1 MASRLRASAL
11 QALVRSVRASA
22 ISPAPLRPHLRPYPS
37 LPRTLQPAQF
47 SRRYAHAIPKPSRPA
62 PPAPSSQSEEIK
74 QRKLQE
80 PHYEL
85 TFTCVPC
92 SERSTHTVSKQG
104 YHKGS
109 VLITCPSCRNRHVI
123 SDHLNIFG
131 NRKITVE
138 DLMRERGQLVKRGT
152 LGEDGDVEFWEDG
165 TVTER
170 KKESENETEPSL
182 AQADGVSTSQ
192 QSTGS
197 PLTDSPTRPQLGD
210 TTSSASSA
218 TPSNRRE
225 YSTFGRRDSHNGM
238 YPNNSRERNAVLKS
252 ASRNNREPFTWDSE
266 VPSTV
271 LGHSGRNPGRGI
283 PQGFPDIPSSHDKA
297 HELPRGSMIST
308 ANSAALLR
316 RSLKAVDEQPHPVRP
331 APLKVRHV
339 FPTQIAGQLPS
350 NTEDFWRQEFVPSKR
365 IEQKSRAG
373 VGMPPLAS
381 EKKTGAQQLLSN
393 ADKPWG
399 RTFAVPR
406 KIHAETPVADLR
418 ASKLAN
424 KKEAKLPFKIRKF
437 KAGSR
442 ISEAERK
449 LYGQPEARVIRQRE
463 IGVLEEA
470 ERKKRE
476 KMERRSTQPPRRR
489 FTLRKYKAVSDIP
502 GYIVRGF
509 GKVPRPSDQGHEVA
523 GGANQSMLDGKVSPA
538 HEEEIEESASPVHVQ
553 AEAVSTPPTTKARK
567 RPVTSFVYA
576 WPSGSTTPL
585 RVAISRTRKKQT
597 DDA

>member
-238 YPNNSRERNAVLKS
+238 
-252 ASRNNREPFTWDSE
+252 NNREPFTWDSE

-424 KKEAKLPFKIRKF
+424 KKEAKLPFKIPRGKSDTPKGDRGTRRGRK
-437 KAGSR
+437 
-442 ISEAERK
+442 E
-449 LYGQPEARVIRQRE
+449 
-463 IGVLEEA
+463 
-470 ERKKRE
+470 KRE